1 MSSSQRATLPGLLS
15 LPTCSRPLKNNLS
28 PAEES
33 KTVREGDVATT
44 STTTPSGSIAAPIT
58 SSDRSTPDLPTA
70 GLPCFYGRRLLPAW
84 DGPAKPRVR
93 LARMK
98 QAYYA
103 PPEANT
109 TLDGPPSWR
118 PSEKAYLARRW
129 VNI

>member
-1 MSSSQRATLPGLLS
+1 M
-15 LPTCSRPLKNNLS
+15 
-28 PAEES
+28 
-33 KTVREGDVATT
+33 
-44 STTTPSGSIAAPIT
+44 STTNPSSSIAAPIT
-58 SSDRSTPDLPTA
+58 NSDRSTPDLPTA
-70 GLPCFYGRRLLPAW
+70 GLPCLNGPRLLSAW
-84 DGPAKPRVR
+84 YGPAKPRVR